1 MEKLEAVIVSAY
13 ARKDIDWS
21 LLWFTVW
28 VKESKNANSETWY
41 TYRYDFGPATFEKTF
56 WFKEE
61 NRLNSLVWQHC
72 YITRSLT
79 LK

>member
-1 MEKLEAVIVSAY
+1 MEKRECVISSAY
-13 ARKDIDWS
+13 ARKDIDWTI
-21 LLWFTVW
+21 LGFTVW
-28 VKESKNANSETWY
+28 VKEVNSKSDY
-41 TYRYDFGPATFEKTF
+41 TYRFDFWPASFEKQF

-61 NRLNSLVWQHC
+61 WTRLNNLVWTTC